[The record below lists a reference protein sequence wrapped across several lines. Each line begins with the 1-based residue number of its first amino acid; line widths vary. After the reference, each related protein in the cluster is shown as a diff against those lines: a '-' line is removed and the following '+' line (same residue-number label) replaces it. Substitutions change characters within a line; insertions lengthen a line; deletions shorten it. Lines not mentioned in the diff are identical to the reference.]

1 MPGFTLRNP
10 LLLVV
15 WSIGF
20 SVPRLTAEEPT
31 DFFENKVRPLLVEH
45 CYSCHSAEAE
55 AKGKLKAGLHMDSLE
70 GLKKGGDS
78 GPALTP
84 GDPAKSLIL
93 EAVNYQNED
102 MAMPPKA

>member
-31 DFFENKVRPLLVEH
+31 DFFENKVRPLLVEQ
-45 CYSCHSAEAE
+45 CYSCHSAETE
-55 AKGKLKAGLHMDSLE
+55 AKGKLKELAGKWQAWADRIGVQPLPLNRRPH
-70 GLKKGGDS
+70 
-78 GPALTP
+78 
-84 GDPAKSLIL
+84 
-93 EAVNYQNED
+93 
-102 MAMPPKA
+102 

>member
-55 AKGKLKAGLHMDSLE
+55 AKGKLKELAGKWQAWADRVGVQPLPLNRRPH
-70 GLKKGGDS
+70 
-78 GPALTP
+78 
-84 GDPAKSLIL
+84 
-93 EAVNYQNED
+93 
-102 MAMPPKA
+102 